1 MLRSPS
7 FAWIAPA
14 LAVAACNGSSPP
26 TSSLSPAEGESAKVV
41 RPQITWPAP
50 ASLDRGAVASLTARS
65 DGPGDASSLQAR
77 IDRSPVPVLV
87 PRDSSLVM
95 ASLVVEGEFYAYA
108 GRGQGVTVAVQ
119 GTRAAHRYE
128 GIGAVTEK
136 TPGARRVRSAQGFV
150 TVNEGIRTA
159 SWVENGVAYTADIE
173 CSDQSDA
180 RCTGETY
187 VLDLVESL
195 AYAGG
200 AGARGGK

>member
-26 TSSLSPAEGESAKVV
+26 TSSAAEGESAKVV
-41 RPQITWPAP
+41 RPQVTWPAP
-50 ASLDRGAVASLTARS
+50 TSLDQGAVVSLAARS
-65 DGPGDASSLQAR
+65 DGSGDSSRLQAR

-87 PRDSSLVM
+87 PRDASLAM
-95 ASLVVEGEFYAYA
+95 AALVVEGEFYAYS
-108 GRGQGVTVAVQ
+108 GRGQGVVVAVQ

-128 GIGAVTEK
+128 GIGAVTAK
-136 TPGARRVRSAQGFV
+136 TPGARRVRSALGFV

-159 SWVENGVAYTADIE
+159 SWLENGVAYTADIE
-173 CSDQSDA
+173 CSDPNDA